1 MDELHEQSQRDRTEV
16 RQVEHEL
23 SARLFR
29 DIREKKGRGMMEN
42 LILTYMIVELE
53 EISSTLSLIR
63 EALEEMNKNAPN
75 GVAAPFTGQRNIVN
89 HAKDRLRLYY
99 SRCRQKEEAEMT
111 EREFYISIIPELA
124 ELIVYLS
131 YLCPADRNS
140 VEIEM
145 LKSCKNNPQAF
156 KMMRKLWN
164 TIRSQLKE

>member
-1 MDELHEQSQRDRTEV
+1 
-16 RQVEHEL
+16 
-23 SARLFR
+23 
-29 DIREKKGRGMMEN
+29 
-42 LILTYMIVELE
+42 
-53 EISSTLSLIR
+53 
-63 EALEEMNKNAPN
+63 
-75 GVAAPFTGQRNIVN
+75 
-89 HAKDRLRLYY
+89 
-99 SRCRQKEEAEMT
+99 MT

-164 TIRSQLKE
+164 TIRLQLKE

>member
-1 MDELHEQSQRDRTEV
+1 
-16 RQVEHEL
+16 
-23 SARLFR
+23 
-29 DIREKKGRGMMEN
+29 
-42 LILTYMIVELE
+42 
-53 EISSTLSLIR
+53 
-63 EALEEMNKNAPN
+63 
-75 GVAAPFTGQRNIVN
+75 
-89 HAKDRLRLYY
+89 
-99 SRCRQKEEAEMT
+99 MT

-145 LKSCKNNPQAF
+145 LKGCKNNPQAF